1 MNKKC
6 FVVCPIGE
14 ENSSTRQHSD
24 NVFDYLISPVCKDL
38 DIETIRADR
47 INKSGLITDD
57 IFKNLDSN
65 ELVIADVSHN
75 NPNVFLE
82 IGYRLKSQLPII
94 LINDKNDSEQFPFDI
109 SSQRIMSYD
118 LMPNGLEKSKT
129 LLIDYIKNSLQEFDK
144 LRTKLKAIKANGK
157 IQFMLDDDGNHY
169 PNYFYKS
176 KESD

>member
-14 ENSSTRQHSD
+14 ENSLIRQHSD
-24 NVFDYLISPVCKDL
+24 NVFDHLISPACKNL

-57 IFKNLDSN
+57 IFKNLNSD

-82 IGYRLKSQLPII
+82 IGYRLKTQLPII

-109 SSQRIMSYD
+109 SSQRIMPYD

-129 LLIDYIKNSLQEFDK
+129 LLTDYIENSLKEFDK
-144 LRTKLKAIKANGK
+144 IRTKLHPIIANGK
-157 IQFMLDDDGNHY
+157 VQFMIDDDGNQY
-169 PNYFYKS
+169 PNYFYKP